1 MPPLNSL
8 CRSVAFLYLLAGVT
22 SVIAGSKTVTQD
34 GCGNA
39 TIETLSGGHIG
50 MTIDCSVKNIY
61 AVRKTVSPYERDLHT
76 LLLSQNPTEFKI
88 TAVELSSWLEDGGRT
103 SLSITF
109 ANPRNIP
116 IRSLSVD
123 VLNPKSGASFV
134 ALRPLDLARSHI
146 FRLINSTDVSIPANG
161 STKLP
166 VAFLREIQEKL
177 HDDVPDTYCAF
188 DASIDTGPTM
198 DDKDFQEARFSS
210 FRKQPIEGVAS
221 SRTLVSGVLLR
232 IKTTS
237 IFEQKLVSY
246 AWVFL
251 RYADKGSTAELW
263 YPNKR
268 AMAPLR
274 CVDSFGMQ

>member
-1 MPPLNSL
+1 MTPLNSL
-8 CRSVAFLYLLAGVT
+8 CRFIAALSLVAGMTPV
-22 SVIAGSKTVTQD
+22 VAGSKTIKQD

-39 TIETLSGGHIG
+39 SIETFSGGHLG
-50 MTIDCSVKNIY
+50 MKIDCSVKNIY

-88 TAVELSSWLEDGGRT
+88 AAVELSSWLEDGGRT
-103 SLSITF
+103 SLSVTF

-123 VLNPKSGASFV
+123 VLDPKSGASFV
-134 ALRPLDLARSHI
+134 SLRALDLARSHI

-177 HDDVPDTYCAF
+177 HDDVPDDYCAF
-188 DASIDTGPTM
+188 DASIDTGPAV

-210 FRKQPIEGVAS
+210 FQKQPIEGGAS
-221 SRTLVSGVLLR
+221 WRTLFSGVLLR
-232 IKTTS
+232 IRTTS

-246 AWVFL
+246 AWVFV
-251 RYADKGSTAELW
+251 RYADKASTAELW
-263 YPNKR
+263 YPSKK
-268 AMAPLR
+268 AMGPLR
-274 CVDSFGMQ
+274 CVNSRELQ

>member
-8 CRSVAFLYLLAGVT
+8 CRFIAFLSLVVSVT
-22 SVIAGSKTVTQD
+22 PVVAGSKTITQD

-39 TIETLSGGHIG
+39 SIETFSGGHLG
-50 MTIDCSVKNIY
+50 MKIDCSVKNIY

-88 TAVELSSWLEDGGRT
+88 TAVDLSSWLEDGGRT
-103 SLSITF
+103 SLSVTF

-123 VLNPKSGASFV
+123 VLDPKSGASFV
-134 ALRPLDLARSHI
+134 ALRPLDLARSRI
-146 FRLINSTDVSIPANG
+146 FQLIKSTDVSIPANG

-198 DDKDFQEARFSS
+198 EDKDFQEARLSS
-210 FRKQPIEGVAS
+210 LRKPSLEGGTS
-221 SRTLVSGVLLR
+221 SSTLFSGVLLR

-246 AWVFL
+246 AWVFV

-263 YPNKR
+263 YPNKK
-268 AMAPLR
+268 AMGPLS
-274 CVDSFGMQ
+274 CVDSLKLR

>member
-8 CRSVAFLYLLAGVT
+8 FRFIAFLSLVVSATPV
-22 SVIAGSKTVTQD
+22 VAGSKTITQN

-39 TIETLSGGHIG
+39 SIETFSGGHLG
-50 MTIDCSVKNIY
+50 MKIDCSVQNIY

-103 SLSITF
+103 SLSVTF
-109 ANPRNIP
+109 SNPRNIP

-123 VLNPKSGASFV
+123 VLDPKSGASFV
-134 ALRPLDLARSHI
+134 ALRPLNLARSRI

-166 VAFLREIQEKL
+166 VAFLDELQEKL
-177 HDDVPDTYCAF
+177 HDDVPNTYCAF
-188 DASIDTGPTM
+188 AASIDTGPTM
-198 DDKDFQEARFSS
+198 DDKDFQEATFSS
-210 FRKQPIEGVAS
+210 LRKQPPQGGAS
-221 SRTLVSGVLLR
+221 SRTHFSGVLLR
-232 IKTTS
+232 IRTTS

-246 AWVFL
+246 AWVFV
-251 RYADKGSTAELW
+251 RYADKASTAELW
-263 YPNKR
+263 YPSKKVL
-268 AMAPLR
+268 APLR
-274 CVDSFGMQ
+274 CVDSRELQ

>member
-1 MPPLNSL
+1 MTP
-8 CRSVAFLYLLAGVT
+8 VV
-22 SVIAGSKTVTQD
+22 AGSKTIMQD

-39 TIETLSGGHIG
+39 SIETLSGGHVG
-50 MTIDCSVKNIY
+50 MKIDCSVKNIY

-88 TAVELSSWLEDGGRT
+88 TAVDLSSWLEDGGRT
-103 SLSITF
+103 SLNVTLT
-109 ANPRNIP
+109 NPRNIP
-116 IRSLSVD
+116 IKSLSVD

-134 ALRPLDLARSHI
+134 ALRPLDLARSRI
-146 FRLINSTDVSIPANG
+146 FQLINSTNVSIPANG

-166 VAFLREIQEKL
+166 VAFLGELQEKL
-177 HDDVPDTYCAF
+177 HDVSDAYCAF
-188 DASIDTGPTM
+188 DASVDTSSKS
-198 DDKDFQEARFSS
+198 DDKDFQEATSS
-210 FRKQPIEGVAS
+210 ALQKRPLEDGTS
-221 SRTLVSGVLLR
+221 SRILFSGVLLR

-246 AWVFL
+246 VWVFI

-263 YPNKR
+263 YPNKK

-274 CVDSFGMQ
+274 CVDPVELQ

>member
-1 MPPLNSL
+1 MTP
-8 CRSVAFLYLLAGVT
+8 VV
-22 SVIAGSKTVTQD
+22 AGSKTITQN
-34 GCGNA
+34 GCANA
-39 TIETLSGGHIG
+39 SIERFSGGHLG
-50 MTIDCSVKNIY
+50 MTVDCSVKHIY

-76 LLLSQNPTEFKI
+76 LLLAQNPTEFKI
-88 TAVELSSWLEDGGRT
+88 TAVDLSSWLEDGGRT
-103 SLSITF
+103 SLSVTF

-116 IRSLSVD
+116 IKSLSVD
-123 VLNPKSGASFV
+123 ILNPKSGASFI
-134 ALRPLDLARSHI
+134 ALRPFDLARSHV

-177 HDDVPDTYCAF
+177 HDDVPDDYCAF
-188 DASIDTGPTM
+188 DASIDTGPAM

-210 FRKQPIEGVAS
+210 LRKQPLEGGAS
-221 SRTLVSGVLLR
+221 SRTHFSGVLLR

-237 IFEQKLVSY
+237 IFEQKLASY
-246 AWVFL
+246 AWVFV

-263 YPNKR
+263 YPNKK

-274 CVDSFGMQ
+274 CVDSFEVR

>member
-8 CRSVAFLYLLAGVT
+8 CRFIAFLSLVVSVT
-22 SVIAGSKTVTQD
+22 PVVAGSKTITQN

-39 TIETLSGGHIG
+39 SIETFSGGHLG
-50 MTIDCSVKNIY
+50 MKIDCSVQNIY

-103 SLSITF
+103 SLSVTF

-123 VLNPKSGASFV
+123 VLDPKSGASFV
-134 ALRPLDLARSHI
+134 ALRPLNLARSRI

-166 VAFLREIQEKL
+166 VAFLGELQEKL
-177 HDDVPDTYCAF
+177 HDDVPNTYCAF
-188 DASIDTGPTM
+188 AASIDTGPTM
-198 DDKDFQEARFSS
+198 DDKDFQEATFSS
-210 FRKQPIEGVAS
+210 LRKQPLEGGAS
-221 SRTLVSGVLLR
+221 SRTHFSGVLLR

-246 AWVFL
+246 AWVFV

-263 YPNKR
+263 YPNKK
-268 AMAPLR
+268 AMEPLK
-274 CVDSFGMQ
+274 CVDPVELQ